1 MFSSPNKLEL
11 HPIKKIKKKKK
22 KKKNN
27 KTNLVHD
34 LLQIYESLHKIFHN
48 LR

>member
-11 HPIKKIKKKKK
+11 HPIKKIKK